1 MRSRTT
7 KHGADL
13 TPLRA
18 TGDSGHGSA
27 PASVRAQL
35 IVAQHCSPYYAPL
48 AGCRR
53 TLCYPL
59 SGASFTLSGIAG
71 PAGGGAERA
80 VPERGRPQVPG
91 GPHSGDRLVGRWD
104 SSGHGLLREYSRE
117 LAGVSFN
124 SCRCNRGRYQP
135 CVSGGPVVSPTSSCA
150 DRRTVRGLSAGSTM
164 RSRSRFAAIVP
175 ISRAG

>member
-1 MRSRTT
+1 MELSQR
-7 KHGADL
+7 GAL
-13 TPLRA
+13 LLPVGLILGSTPLEK
-18 TGDSGHGSA
+18 GHRIEPHLAVEMTVGPHVIRVSR
-27 PASVRAQL
+27 PAELVHELQGMLLHAFRRRWPCGRRPYL
-35 IVAQHCSPYYAPL
+35 KGVA
-48 AGCRR
+48 RR
-53 TLCYPL
+53 
-59 SGASFTLSGIAG
+59 
-71 PAGGGAERA
+71 
-80 VPERGRPQVPG
+80 QVSE
-91 GPHSGDRLVGRWD
+91 GPHSGGRLVGRWD

-117 LAGVSFN
+117 LAGARLN